1 MIRRRYFLLASG
13 AVLATA
19 VASQL
24 RRPTPLRLLA
34 RRRVTAPSGNV
45 ETRAVEEMIEWRA
58 DQTALIICAMW
69 DDHYCRN
76 SARRLVEMIP
86 QLNRTVEAARAR
98 GVHIIQAPSSTMD
111 FYEDTAQH
119 RRMIGAPHA
128 EPPVPIAKWC
138 CLDPKVEAALPIE
151 DEDPCDDEFGRERK
165 RMYSR
170 QHANIVIAP
179 EDGISDS
186 GQEIYNF
193 CESEGIR
200 NIIMAGVHTNKC
212 VLGRPFGIRQQIRL
226 GRNVVLA
233 RDLTDSMYDPRD
245 KPYVSHAPWNR
256 TRHRAHRTL
265 LVPHDPQPRDLL
277 ATS

>member
-24 RRPTPLRLLA
+24 RRPAPLRLLA
-34 RRRVTAPSGNV
+34 RRRVAAPSGSD
-45 ETRAVEEMIEWRA
+45 ETRAVEEMIAWRA
-58 DQTALIICAMW
+58 DETALIICDMW
-69 DDHYCRN
+69 NDHYCRN

-86 QLNRTVEAARAR
+86 RLNLTVEAARAR
-98 GVHIIQAPSSTMD
+98 GVHIIHAPSSTMD
-111 FYEDTAQH
+111 FYAGTPQ
-119 RRMIGAPHA
+119 RRKMTDAPHA

-138 CLDPKVEAALPIE
+138 YLDPKAEAPLPIE
-151 DEDPCDDEFGRERK
+151 DAEEPCDDEFGRERK

-170 QHANIVIAP
+170 QHPDIVIAP

-186 GQEIYNF
+186 GQEIFNY
-193 CESEGIR
+193 CENNGLR
-200 NIIMAGVHTNKC
+200 NIIMTGVHINMC

-226 GRNVVLA
+226 GRNVVLV
-233 RDLTDSMYDPRD
+233 RDLTDAMYDPRD
-245 KPYVSHAPWNR
+245 KPYVSHAR
-256 TRHRAHRTL
+256 GTE
-265 LVPHDPQPRDLL
+265 LVIEHTERYWCPTIISRDLL

>member
-24 RRPTPLRLLA
+24 RRPAALRLLA
-34 RRRVTAPSGNV
+34 RRRVASPSGGS
-45 ETRAVEEMIEWRA
+45 ETRAVEEMIAWRA
-58 DQTALIICAMW
+58 DETALIICDMW

-76 SARRLVEMIP
+76 SARRVVEMIP
-86 QLNRTVEAARAR
+86 RLNRTVAPARAR
-98 GVHIIQAPSSTMD
+98 GVHIIHAPSSTMD
-111 FYEDTAQH
+111 FYEDTAQR
-119 RRMIGAPHA
+119 RRMIAAPHA

-138 CLDPKVEAALPIE
+138 YLDPKVEAALPIE
-151 DEDPCDDEFGRERK
+151 DEEPCDDEFGRERK

-170 QHANIVIAP
+170 QHANIVIAL

-200 NIIMAGVHTNKC
+200 NIIMTGVHTNKC

-226 GRNVVLA
+226 GRNVVLV

-245 KPYVSHAPWNR
+245 KPYVSHAR
-256 TRHRAHRTL
+256 GTE
-265 LVPHDPQPRDLL
+265 LVIEHTERYWCPTILSRDLL